1 MNRKARGAR
10 VPWRYRRQGERF
22 VDGNRVTLLRD
33 GAEAFPAM
41 RAAIERAEQQVLLEM
56 YWFASDA
63 TGRAFAA
70 ALRRAA
76 ERGVEVAVLYDAVGS
91 WDSDPELF
99 AELAAAGV
107 AVVEFH
113 PLRPWARHFRPERV
127 TRRDHRKLIVVDGRV
142 GYTGGVNLA
151 DQWAPPSEG
160 GGGWRDDVV
169 EVVGPAATALGALFR
184 QTWTAQG
191 GPPLRVLGEPAAPAG
206 GHRVRV
212 LGDGRLHRR
221 RAIVRAY
228 LMNMARARERIWIR
242 NSYFVPDPRIVRAL
256 VRAVHRGV
264 DVRVLVP
271 GVSDVEIVRHASRA
285 VWSRLMRHGVRIYEW
300 TENVLHAKS
309 ALVDDRWA
317 TIGTFN
323 LDYWSLF
330 YNLEVNV
337 SVLDAGFAA
346 VMEASF
352 EQDFAR
358 AKPVDPGEFAFRSL
372 GDRAL
377 ELLLYRFRKLL

>member
-1 MNRKARGAR
+1 MKGKARVAR

-22 VDGNRVTLLRD
+22 VEGNRVTLLRD

-76 ERGVEVAVLYDAVGS
+76 ARGVQVAVLYDAVGS
-91 WDSDPELF
+91 WESDPGLF
-99 AELAAAGV
+99 ADLAAAGV
-107 AVVEFH
+107 EVVEFH

-127 TRRDHRKLIVVDGRV
+127 TRRDHRKLLVVDGRV

-151 DQWAPPSEG
+151 DQWAPPAEG

-191 GPPLRVLGEPAAPAG
+191 GPPLRVPGEPAAPAG

-212 LGDGRLHRR
+212 LGDGRLYRR

-271 GVSDVEIVRHASRA
+271 GISDVEIVRHASRA

-330 YNLEVNV
+330 NNLEVNV

-358 AKPVDPGEFAFRSL
+358 AIPVDPGEFAFRSL

-377 ELLLYRFRKLL
+377 ELVLYRFRKFL

>member
-1 MNRKARGAR
+1 MKGSVRGAR
-10 VPWRYRRQGERF
+10 VPWRHRRQGERF

-41 RAAIERAEQQVLLEM
+41 LAAIERAERQVLLEM
-56 YWFASDA
+56 YWFASDE
-63 TGRAFAA
+63 TGRGFAA
-70 ALRRAA
+70 ALGRAA
-76 ERGVEVAVLYDAVGS
+76 GRGVEVAVLYDAVGS
-91 WDSDPELF
+91 WETDPALF
-99 AELAAAGV
+99 AELEAAGV

-113 PLRPWARHFRPERV
+113 PLRPWARRFRPEHV

-142 GYTGGVNLA
+142 GFTGGVNLA
-151 DQWAPPSEG
+151 NQWAPPAAG

-169 EVVGPAATALGALFR
+169 EVEGPAAAALGALFR
-184 QTWTAQG
+184 QTWEAQG
-191 GPPLRVLGEPAAPAG
+191 GSPLRAPVAAGAPAG

-212 LGDGRLHRR
+212 LGDGRLYRR

-228 LMNMARARERIWIR
+228 LLNIARAQERVWIR

-256 VRAVHRGV
+256 VRAVQRGV
-264 DVRVLVP
+264 DVRVIVP
-271 GVSDVEIVRHASRA
+271 GISDVEIVRHASRA
-285 VWSRLMRHGVRIYEW
+285 VWSRLMRHGVRIFEW

-309 ALVDDRWA
+309 ALVDGRWA

-352 EQDFAR
+352 ERDFAR
-358 AKPVDPGEFAFRSL
+358 SRPVDPGEFAFRSL

-377 ELLLYRFRKLL
+377 ELVLYRFRKLF